1 MATLLRTPAGRRA
14 DALVERV
21 AETPVLALA
30 EGHEPL
36 VAEVRA
42 PPPPEEPG
50 RALAL
55 SDVIA
60 VPTGPGEALL
70 RLAYR
75 FGIPG
80 HALSQPFRRPQPVR
94 VRATAESP
102 NRGDRA
108 AGTALRAG
116 HFLVHGA
123 RLPLGQID
131 FAGSARPAPAVE
143 RVLHSFSWLADL
155 AAAAPRA

>member
-60 VPTGPGEALL
+60 VPAGPGEALL

-80 HALSQPFRRPQPVR
+80 
-94 VRATAESP
+94 
-102 NRGDRA
+102 
-108 AGTALRAG
+108 
-116 HFLVHGA
+116 
-123 RLPLGQID
+123 
-131 FAGSARPAPAVE
+131 
-143 RVLHSFSWLADL
+143 
-155 AAAAPRA
+155 